1 MAYRDSP
8 CCGSPG
14 QVIQKAGS
22 IHQQVAP
29 LLKKKKELDY
39 IPLSYELANSEATDS

>member
-29 LLKKKKELDY
+29 LLKKKELDY
-39 IPLSYELANSEATDS
+39 TPLSYELANSEATDS